1 MPETKS
7 PNFNFRS
14 LNSNTFWLELIGSPS
29 DFSLE
34 RRIFHSISVGLI
46 ALVSFYVP
54 YNLYAGLY
62 VGSFSALFLGL
73 FFFFQYYYSRYRNKA
88 HNNTAF
94 GLIGIIV
101 FSINYFTN
109 SGINGSTDL
118 IWPAYLLLVFAIT
131 PQEQQVRWLVIYL
144 LCFLGVHVVE
154 YLYPAMVQ
162 HPFVVGKG
170 QLIDRVTAF
179 PIPVIG
185 VYLIVKFF
193 KISHDKERRAAEEK
207 TIAVEKSNAQILLQK
222 EQLEQSNMEKNKL
235 MSIISHD
242 LRTPLM
248 NVQSYLELLNGKDLQ
263 ESDRPMFEKSL
274 LKSTNN
280 AMDMLSNL
288 LNWSKSQMDGLY
300 VNLVPANLLK
310 VLSSTL
316 EMEVVHASKKEITL
330 VHKISED
337 LIVLADINMLQL
349 VVRNLV
355 SNAVKFTPS
364 GGTINVYAEVILN
377 ECKLTISDSGT
388 GISDDKQGKIFSI
401 EAESSFGTNDEKGV
415 GLGLVLCKEFIE
427 RQNGRI
433 GFESKVGEGSSFFI
447 FIPLLQ
453 QANN

>member
-1 MPETKS
+1 MPDTKS

-14 LNSNTFWLELIGSPS
+14 LNRNTFWLELIGSPS
-29 DFSLE
+29 GFSLE

-154 YLYPAMVQ
+154 YYYPAMVQ

-193 KISHDKERRAAEEK
+193 KISYDKERRAAEEK

-248 NVQSYLELLNGKDLQ
+248 NVQSYLELLNGNDLQ

-288 LNWSKSQMDGLY
+288 LNWSKSQMDGLH

-316 EMEVVHASKKEITL
+316 EIEIVHASKKGIAL
-330 VHKISED
+330 GYKISEE

-364 GGTINVYAEVILN
+364 GGIINVYAEVVLN
-377 ECKLTISDSGT
+377 ECKLTIRDSGT

-433 GFESKVGEGSSFFI
+433 GFESKVDEGSSFFI

>member
-7 PNFNFRS
+7 PNINFRS
-14 LNSNTFWLELIGSPS
+14 LNRNTFWLELIGNPS
-29 DFSLE
+29 EFSLE

-154 YLYPAMVQ
+154 YHYPAMVQ

-193 KISHDKERRAAEEK
+193 KISYDKERRAAEEK

-248 NVQSYLELLNGKDLQ
+248 NVQSYLELLNGNDLQ

-288 LNWSKSQMDGLY
+288 LNWSKS
-300 VNLVPANLLK
+300 
-310 VLSSTL
+310 
-316 EMEVVHASKKEITL
+316 
-330 VHKISED
+330 
-337 LIVLADINMLQL
+337 
-349 VVRNLV
+349 
-355 SNAVKFTPS
+355 
-364 GGTINVYAEVILN
+364 
-377 ECKLTISDSGT
+377 
-388 GISDDKQGKIFSI
+388 
-401 EAESSFGTNDEKGV
+401 
-415 GLGLVLCKEFIE
+415 
-427 RQNGRI
+427 
-433 GFESKVGEGSSFFI
+433 
-447 FIPLLQ
+447 
-453 QANN
+453 